1 MRQLFDKYK
10 SLLGMLLLCLGVV
23 LFTVAFLLGL
33 THYNVVTLSCLLLII
48 AGVVLH
54 VVILKRQSKY

>member
-23 LFTVAFLLGL
+23 LFAIAFLLGL
-33 THYNVVTLSCLLLII
+33 THYNAVTLSCLLLII